1 MPDPMP
7 DPMPVSAHPRIAD
20 ETIGSRDLTSWHSR
34 TGRWLVHLVSRA
46 AHWLR
51 PRVGRAVTWSTA
63 NLAFVSFAVIAGAA
77 MVGLT
82 AIAHKVQESVVGH
95 DGITAIDQP
104 VLDAALTMRSPGL
117 DRAITTYTDVG
128 GPVGMPVIA
137 ALAVVAL
144 IVVRRRWTPVVL
156 VGIAGLGSLAMTV
169 VGKGWV
175 GRMRPPSTLAVPPFE
190 VSPSFPSGH
199 TLNATA
205 LVTVI
210 VYLVLIWTTATW
222 QRVVAVV
229 VGGLFVLTMG
239 LSRVFLGH
247 HWLTDVVAGWAIG
260 LAWALAV
267 ITAHRLWLTLHRREK
282 ATVVA
287 GAAASS
293 PA

>member
-1 MPDPMP
+1 MPD
-7 DPMPVSAHPRIAD
+7 DAHPRIAD

-34 TGRWLVHLVSRA
+34 AGRWLVHLVARTAKA
-46 AHWLR
+46 AR
-51 PRVGRAVTWSTA
+51 PYVGRAVSWSTA
-63 NLAFVSFAVIAGAA
+63 NLAFVLFALIAGAA

-82 AIAHKVQESVVGH
+82 AVAHQVQENVVEH

-117 DRAITTYTDVG
+117 DESITAYTDVG

-137 ALAVVAL
+137 ALAVVVLVA
-144 IVVRRRWTPVVL
+144 VRRRWTPLVL

-175 GRMRPPSTLAVPPFE
+175 GRMRPPSALAVPPFE
-190 VSPSFPSGH
+190 ESPSFPSGH

-210 VYLVLIWTTATW
+210 VYLVLIWTTANW
-222 QRVVAVV
+222 QRVVAIV
-229 VGGLFVLTMG
+229 VGGLFIVTMG

-247 HWLTDVVAGWAIG
+247 HWLTDVIAGWAIG

-267 ITAHRLWLTLHRREK
+267 ITAHRLWLTLHRRET
-282 ATVVA
+282 ATEV
-287 GAAASS
+287 SD
-293 PA
+293 PARSRPA

>member
-1 MPDPMP
+1 MPLD
-7 DPMPVSAHPRIAD
+7 AHPRIAD
-20 ETIGSRDLTSWHSR
+20 ETIGSRDLASWHSR
-34 TGRWLVHLVSRA
+34 VGQGLVHLVSRA
-46 AHWLR
+46 AHGAR
-51 PRVGRAVTWSTA
+51 PRLGRAVSWSTA
-63 NLAFVSFAVIAGAA
+63 NLAFVLFAVIAGAA

-82 AIAHKVQESVVGH
+82 DIAHQVQENVVAH

-104 VLDAALTMRSPGL
+104 VLDAALTMRSPVL
-117 DRAITTYTDVG
+117 DEVVTAYTDVG

-137 ALAVVAL
+137 ALAVVVLVA
-144 IVVRRRWTPVVL
+144 VRRRWTPVVL
-156 VGIAGLGSLAMTV
+156 VAITGLGSLAMTV

-175 GRMRPPSTLAVPPFE
+175 GRMRPPSALAVPPLE
-190 VSPSFPSGH
+190 QSPSFPSGH

-210 VYLVLIWTTATW
+210 VYLVLIWTTAAW

-229 VGGLFVLTMG
+229 VGGLFILTMG

-247 HWLTDVVAGWAIG
+247 HWLTDVIAGWAIG

-267 ITAHRLWLTLHRREK
+267 ITAHRLWLTLHRHEK
-282 ATVVA
+282 ASAVGVA
-287 GAAASS
+287 PGSM